1 MVLGDSPETMRKLC
15 ISTKFPHQEIRWN
28 FGILRSEYNWLRFKT
43 VLVLHVKIMKMKYKM
58 VIHFL
63 KVLPQIL

>member
-63 KVLPQIL
+63 KVLQQIL

>member
-1 MVLGDSPETMRKLC
+1 MVLGDSPETMRKLF

-63 KVLPQIL
+63 KVLQQIL